1 MMTWK
6 RRLADRVADHF
17 GVQIAHNGAA
27 WMLIEPE
34 QLRRFLTRFRVDCV
48 FDLGANVGQY
58 ASRLRHIGFKG
69 LIVSF
74 EPIPDAA
81 AAIRKARCTDKLW
94 IVKQIA
100 LDSHS
105 RTLNFNVMK
114 SPEFSSLHEPD
125 LSGTAVFRD
134 MNSVE
139 QQISLETQTLAQL
152 FPVLQAEFGFTR
164 PFLKMDTQGHDVSV
178 AHGAGTYI
186 SQFVGLQSELA
197 LTTIYKGAQNYHEAL
212 EYYRSLGF
220 RLSGLIPNNAGH
232 FPDLSEVDCLM
243 YNPKLL

>member
-1 MMTWK
+1 MITWK
-6 RRLADRVADHF
+6 RRLADLLANHF
-17 GVQIAHNGAA
+17 GLQVARSGAA
-27 WMLIEPE
+27 WALIEPE
-34 QLRRFLTRFRVDCV
+34 QLQRFLTSFRVDCV
-48 FDLGANVGQY
+48 LDVGANVGQY

-74 EPIPDAA
+74 EPIPEAA
-81 AAIRKARCTDKLW
+81 SAITEIRGGDRLW

-125 LSGTAVFRD
+125 QSGTAAFRD
-134 MNSVE
+134 MNSV
-139 QQISLETQTLAQL
+139 QQKISLETQTLAQVL
-152 FPVLQAEFGFTR
+152 PALQAEFGFTR

-178 AHGAGTYI
+178 VQGAGNYI

-197 LTTIYKGAQNYHEAL
+197 LTTLYEGAHKYYEAL

-220 RLSGLIPNNAGH
+220 KLSGLIPNNAGH
-232 FPDLSEVDCLM
+232 FPDLNEVDCLM
-243 YNPKLL
+243 YNPKFL